1 MKLISTPYFVYILL
15 SLKDRRLYTGFTT
28 DLDRR
33 MKEHDEGTTKS
44 TKNRRPFVLLYY
56 EVYRTE
62 QEAKKREK
70 FLKGGAGRGSLK
82 EQLNLTLK
90 NFNYKHL

>member
-1 MKLISTPYFVYILL
+1 MKLIAIPYFVYVLL

-33 MKEHDEGTTKS
+33 MKEHNEGTTKS

-70 FLKGGAGRGSLK
+70 FLKGGNGRAALK
-82 EQLNLTLK
+82 QQLNLTLK
-90 NFNYKHL
+90 NFAYKNL